1 TRELV
6 IEIAADVVQREAETV
21 AKEYARVARVP
32 GFRPG
37 HAPPT
42 VVRRR
47 YRDEIR
53 KEVVQTLVPK
63 FFRDAV
69 KGQNWSVVGQ
79 PSFQD
84 LQLED
89 DQPLTC
95 KPTLAVYPEL
105 ALHHSRRL

>member
-1 TRELV
+1 MESENCTRELV

-53 KEVVQTLVPK
+53 KEVVHYRGAYIRLDEDRVV
-63 FFRDAV
+63 V
-69 KGQNWSVVGQ
+69 KGESSDCVGGI
-79 PSFQD
+79 
-84 LQLED
+84 
-89 DQPLTC
+89 
-95 KPTLAVYPEL
+95 
-105 ALHHSRRL
+105 